1 MPKEEQLQRIKR
13 LMIHLCDAIDYNKE
27 TEALLCGLLTYRGR
41 ADILRQDIE
50 ALYKYVESLR

>member
-1 MPKEEQLQRIKR
+1 MSKEEQLQRIKR

-41 ADILRQDIE
+41 TDILRQDIE